1 MNQNPGGGGGGPVA
15 AAMCANCGAPDNGEA
30 VICRFCQRPVSAEAQ
45 RTAIPCPNPQCKLLN
60 RWGRQKCAQ
69 CQAWIVVSCVFC
81 GAISPHHVS
90 NCLRCNEA
98 FAGAAQRKAAMQQQQ
113 QHQQN
118 MQSAGVWGNVAAS
131 FLGAAA
137 GVAVSSIGHS
147 HSYDGCSAYDS
158 CSAPDSI
165 DTGDIS
171 DAFDDGGGF
180 DFSDD

>member
-1 MNQNPGGGGGGPVA
+1 MT
-15 AAMCANCGAPDNGEA
+15 CGAPDSGEA
-30 VICRFCQRPVSAEAQ
+30 VICKFCKQAVSAEAQ

-98 FAGAAQRKAAMQQQQ
+98 FAGAAQRKASQHQQQ
-113 QHQQN
+113 QHNQN
-118 MQSAGVWGNVAAS
+118 MQSANVWGGVAAS

-137 GVAVSSIGHS
+137 GSAIGSSWGHS
-147 HSYDGCSAYDS
+147 HDSCSAYDS
-158 CSAPDSI
+158 CSAPESI
-165 DTGDIS
+165 DTGDIGGV
-171 DAFDDGGGF
+171 FDDAGGF
-180 DFSDD
+180 DFGGDD